1 MLTVTLVP
9 ILEDNYAYIIQSQD
23 SIAIIDPGESKAIIN
38 ALEKLNITPSFI
50 LNTHHHWDHVNGNKQ
65 IKEKYN
71 VEIIGPE
78 SERKSIPELDTGL
91 KNGDIFNFGD
101 ETVEVIETQG
111 HTLGHICFYFKN
123 SKILFSGDTLFS
135 LGCGRLFEGTA
146 EQSFNSFKKLKAL
159 PDDTKIYCG
168 HEYTLENA
176 EFCLSVD
183 PDNQHLIKRIKEIE
197 NLRTNNKPTLPVTLE
212 QEKKTNIFLKAK
224 NAEEFKKFR
233 ELKDNF

>member
-1 MLTVTLVP
+1 MLMVT
-9 ILEDNYAYIIQSQD
+9 
-23 SIAIIDPGESKAIIN
+23 
-38 ALEKLNITPSFI
+38 
-50 LNTHHHWDHVNGNKQ
+50 NK

-146 EQSFNSFKKLKAL
+146 EQLFNSFGK
-159 PDDTKIYCG
+159 
-168 HEYTLENA
+168 
-176 EFCLSVD
+176 S
-183 PDNQHLIKRIKEIE
+183 
-197 NLRTNNKPTLPVTLE
+197 
-212 QEKKTNIFLKAK
+212 
-224 NAEEFKKFR
+224 
-233 ELKDNF
+233 